1 MSDIVHSITLFLNII
16 LITIMLAILGVWIYL
31 ICYLTKSYLYSPRL
45 KDSNMRRF
53 NKFPKVSVI
62 LPARNEEKYIAECL
76 RSIANQDY
84 PNFEIIAIND
94 SSADETGQ
102 SILRYSKTNSK
113 VIAVDAGPKP
123 EGWVG
128 KSWACYQ
135 GFKKSTGD
143 LLLFT
148 DADTQHSASLMSL
161 SVYLMLEQNLDALT
175 VIPKLLCV
183 DMWTKVTLPMLS
195 IFLHTRFSPL
205 RVNNPRNKT
214 GYFFGSFFV
223 ICRDAYEKI
232 GTHEGVKQELI
243 EDGALGRKVKESGF
257 RLKMF
262 RGEELVTAIWAR
274 DLNSLWHGL
283 RRLMIP
289 LYSQHKTK
297 TALMIIAIFFMLFQP
312 FILLP
317 YSFTIPFS
325 FNDNQIIS
333 YLLISV
339 NILTFSLII
348 LGYAVQSRL
357 SAYQNAIF
365 AFASPIAAAI
375 ISFAF
380 ISSAYDAKKI
390 DAVKWRDRHYTIT
403 QRQHPLN

>member
-1 MSDIVHSITLFLNII
+1 MSDFVHSITLFLNII
-16 LITIMLAILGVWIYL
+16 LITIMFAILGVWIYL
-31 ICYLTKSYLYSPRL
+31 ICYLIKSYLYSPRL
-45 KDSNMRRF
+45 KDSNMPRF

-84 PNFEIIAIND
+84 PNFEIIVIND
-94 SSADETGQ
+94 CSADETGQ
-102 SILRYSKTNSK
+102 SILRHSKINNK
-113 VIAVDAGPKP
+113 VIAIDAGPKP

-148 DADTQHSASLMSL
+148 DADTKHSASLISL
-161 SVYLMLEQNLDALT
+161 SVYHMMEQNLDALT

-262 RGEELVTAIWAR
+262 RGEEIITAIWAR

-289 LYSQHKTK
+289 LYSQHRTK
-297 TALMIIAIFFMLFQP
+297 TTLMIIAVFFMLFQP
-312 FILLP
+312 FVFLP
-317 YSFTIPFS
+317 YSFTIPFLY
-325 FNDNQIIS
+325 NDNQTIS
-333 YLLISV
+333 YLLTSV
-339 NILTFSLII
+339 NVLTISFII

-357 SAYQNAIF
+357 SEYQNAKF

-375 ISFAF
+375 ISFSF
-380 ISSAYDAKKI
+380 ISSACDAKKI
-390 DAVKWRDRHYTIT
+390 GAVKWSDRHYTIT